1 MKIIDTYKQ
10 TKYNVTKKT
19 GRTVNH
25 IVIHYTGGCGSAK
38 NNCIYFGGA
47 KRNASADYFI
57 DPDGTIY
64 LFNGDIKNYYS
75 WHCGD
80 GGGKYGIT
88 NSKSIGIEV
97 VNSGNEFKQDQ
108 KDALREL
115 VQMLMKEFGVK
126 SNNVVRHYD
135 ASRKICPKAYCG
147 SNAKDKKWADLK
159 NYILS
164 DKNAE
169 NPKPSTSY
177 RVKITA
183 KVLNVRKGPGT
194 TYPVT
199 TTVKLGDVYT
209 IIEDKNG
216 WGRLKSGAGWIS
228 LKYASKV

>member
-25 IVIHYTGGCGSAK
+25 IVIHYTGGKGSAK

-88 NSKSIGIEV
+88 N
-97 VNSGNEFKQDQ
+97 
-108 KDALREL
+108 
-115 VQMLMKEFGVK
+115 
-126 SNNVVRHYD
+126 
-135 ASRKICPKAYCG
+135 
-147 SNAKDKKWADLK
+147 
-159 NYILS
+159 
-164 DKNAE
+164 
-169 NPKPSTSY
+169 
-177 RVKITA
+177 
-183 KVLNVRKGPGT
+183 
-194 TYPVT
+194 
-199 TTVKLGDVYT
+199 
-209 IIEDKNG
+209 
-216 WGRLKSGAGWIS
+216 
-228 LKYASKV
+228 